1 MFLHFGLNVI
11 SVTVDIV
18 LLVKTS
24 TVSLNQIFMFIF
36 FNQILMY
43 VYLVQSD
50 IYVFLSCC
58 KK

>member
-43 VYLVQSD
+43 VYPVESD